1 MRHARADGRPTW
13 RAVVCHGL
21 TPNNPRM
28 KTADPFALLGLA
40 RSFAIDAKQVQR
52 AYLKRVSSL
61 HPDRETDPIRQAE
74 VAREAA
80 AVNDARRTLLDDE
93 ARANTLLDLLGGP
106 AKEDDKSLP
115 DGFLMEM
122 MEVREDME
130 QAIASGEEAE
140 RARVMDWAAEQ
151 RAGHIARLT
160 PLFASA
166 AEQPTDEVLAEIRRE
181 LNAWRYIERMI
192 EQLDPAYD
200 GLAG

>member
-1 MRHARADGRPTW
+1 M
-13 RAVVCHGL
+13 VCRIIAS
-21 TPNNPRM
+21 NNPRM
-28 KTADPFALLGLA
+28 TTADPFALLGLD

-61 HPDRETDPIRQAE
+61 HPDRETDPIRRAD

-80 AVNDARRTLLDDE
+80 AVNDARRALLDDE
-93 ARANTLLDLLGGP
+93 TRANVLLELLGGP
-106 AKEDDKSLP
+106 AKEADKSLP

-130 QAIASGEEAE
+130 QAIASGEESE
-140 RARVMDWAAEQ
+140 RARVADWAAEQ
-151 RAGHIARLT
+151 RAGHIERLG

-166 AEQPTDEVLAEIRRE
+166 LKDAKDQEVLAEIRRE

-200 GLAG
+200 GLPG